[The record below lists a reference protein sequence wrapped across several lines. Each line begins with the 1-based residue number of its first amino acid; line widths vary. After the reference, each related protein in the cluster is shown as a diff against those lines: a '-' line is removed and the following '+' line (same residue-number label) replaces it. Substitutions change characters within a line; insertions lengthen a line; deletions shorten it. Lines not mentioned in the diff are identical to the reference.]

1 MAITSPFSSVK
12 TRAGSASI
20 RINTLE
26 SVSDSPKKGDKDGF
40 VRSVIKLRG
49 YAQYYVQVIRMDAFN
64 LLRLFVKL
72 ENARDKTRD
81 IVHRSL
87 HIDGH
92 FETLHR
98 FGCDW
103 AYASK
108 ANALVSR

>member
-26 SVSDSPKKGDKDGF
+26 SVSDSPRKGDRGGF
-40 VRSVIKLRG
+40 VRLVIKLRG